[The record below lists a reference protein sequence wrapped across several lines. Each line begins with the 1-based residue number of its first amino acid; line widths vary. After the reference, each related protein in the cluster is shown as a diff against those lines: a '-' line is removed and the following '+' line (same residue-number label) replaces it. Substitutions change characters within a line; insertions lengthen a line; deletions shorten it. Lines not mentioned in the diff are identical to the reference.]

1 MCDGVSTRR
10 ALCGVSSTEQAGVQQ
25 VKSGSWFYGKTLA
38 VAGRLDRLDKTRW
51 QPRNA
56 KAEKVPGVAQSKLSL
71 KPL

>member
-38 VAGRLDRLDKTRW
+38 VAGRLIAWTNTVATAKR
-51 QPRNA
+51 
-56 KAEKVPGVAQSKLSL
+56 KAEKFRAWRSPSFR
-71 KPL
+71 